1 MLEPR
6 RVGAADNGDCL
17 KDVHGKVQ
25 GLKASQLRRL
35 ERLQQRNGSKRALC
49 EPALARALTECA
61 VDVGRMVGVLL
72 DRKGGVTDVILGEA
86 TRLYLPDI
94 GRLRAGPGRLRG
106 LRLVVARVQP
116 KDATKAWG
124 VDHDFITDL
133 ERLKLDAIVQVEAK
147 AGGDDEGLPGR
158 IAVAMLRPDVADRDV
173 ESVER
178 TRIDQYR
185 SVHDI
190 DLDFDVTIEA
200 LESEL
205 ARNTESARD
214 AAVVAGERE
223 VAVLVGVY
231 VAKDG
236 MNRAEATASMAE
248 LRELASTA
256 GVRVVDEVIQLR
268 EELDGRT
275 VVGSGKLEELCLMA
289 LHRGAEMLVFDR
301 ELSPSQLNAITDL
314 TDLKIVDRTM
324 LILDIFARRARS
336 REGRM
341 QVELAQLRY
350 SVPRLAKKQTGL
362 SRLTGGIGGQGPGE
376 TKLEIDRRRA
386 KEKITRLE
394 REIDQFSA
402 DRQLRRRRR
411 DERGVPIIAIV
422 GYTNAGKS
430 TLLNRLTGSSVYV
443 ANELFATLDPT
454 SRRLRFPHER
464 EVVLTDTVGF
474 IRDLPEPLKNAFRA
488 TLEELHEADLLVHVV
503 DARDPRRDKQI
514 DAVVDVLDELGLDKT
529 PRLLVLNKSDRHP
542 GITDPAQD
550 FEAKQ
555 RAAVRISALDG
566 AGLDTLVDRMA
577 QVLFEQDIVAEH
589 ESWTT
594 PLLPPHAV
602 PGLSIMLVSDELP

>member
-1 MLEPR
+1 
-6 RVGAADNGDCL
+6 L

-35 ERLQQRNGSKRALC
+35 ERLYQRSGSKRALC
-49 EPALARALTECA
+49 EPTLARALTECA
-61 VDVGRMVGVLL
+61 ADVGRMVGVLL
-72 DRKGGVTDVILGEA
+72 DRKGGVTDVVLGEA

-106 LRLVVARVQP
+106 LRLIVARVQP
-116 KDATKAWG
+116 KEPREWG

-147 AGGDDEGLPGR
+147 VGGDDEGLPGR
-158 IAVAMLRPDVADRDV
+158 VAVAMILPDAAA
-173 ESVER
+173 EGAER
-178 TRIDQYR
+178 TRIDRYR

-190 DLDFDVTIEA
+190 DLDFDVTIDA

-205 ARNTESARD
+205 ARNAEHARD
-214 AAVVAGERE
+214 AAVVPGERE

-231 VAKDG
+231 AQNEG
-236 MNRAEATASMAE
+236 MTRAEAVASLAE
-248 LRELASTA
+248 LRELANTA
-256 GVRVVDEVIQLR
+256 GVRVVDEVLQLR
-268 EELDGRT
+268 DAVDGRT

-324 LILDIFARRARS
+324 LILDIFARRATS

-430 TLLNRLTGSSVYV
+430 TLLNRLTGASVYV

-474 IRDLPEPLKNAFRA
+474 IRDLPTPLKNAFRA

-503 DARDPRRDKQI
+503 DARDPRRDKHI
-514 DAVVDVLDELGLDKT
+514 AAVEDVLAELGIEKT
-529 PRLLVLNKSDRHP
+529 PRLLVLNKSDGHP
-542 GITDPAQD
+542 GILDPTLD
-550 FEAKQ
+550 GEARLRQ
-555 RAAVRISALDG
+555 AVRISALAG
-566 AGLDTLVDRMA
+566 AGLDRLVGRMSE
-577 QVLFEQDIVAEH
+577 VLWETDVVVEQED
-589 ESWTT
+589 WTA
-594 PLLPPHAV
+594 PLLPAALV
-602 PGLSIMLVSDELP
+602 PSLAQRADLS

>member
-1 MLEPR
+1 
-6 RVGAADNGDCL
+6 L

-35 ERLQQRNGSKRALC
+35 ERLYQRSGSKRALV
-49 EPALARALTECA
+49 EPALARALTEA
-61 VDVGRMVGVLL
+61 AADIGRMVGVLL
-72 DRKGGVTDVILGEA
+72 DRKGGVTDVVLGEA

-106 LRLVVARVQP
+106 LRLVVARLQP
-116 KDATKAWG
+116 KEPREWG
-124 VDHDFITDL
+124 VDHDFVTDL

-147 AGGDDEGLPGR
+147 AGDEEEGLPGR
-158 IAVAMLRPDVADRDV
+158 VAVAMILPDAAADGA
-173 ESVER
+173 ER
-178 TRIDQYR
+178 TRIDRYR
-185 SVHDI
+185 SVHDL

-205 ARNTESARD
+205 ARHVEHARD
-214 AAVVAGERE
+214 AAVVPGERE

-231 VAKDG
+231 AQNEGVT
-236 MNRAEATASMAE
+236 RAEAVASLAE
-248 LRELASTA
+248 LRELANTA
-256 GVRVVDEVIQLR
+256 GVRVVDEVLQLR
-268 EELDGRT
+268 DAVDGRT

-324 LILDIFARRARS
+324 LILDIFARRATS

-430 TLLNRLTGSSVYV
+430 TLLNRLTGASVYV

-474 IRDLPEPLKNAFRA
+474 IRDLPAPLKNAFRA

-503 DARDPRRDKQI
+503 DARDPRRDKHI
-514 DAVVDVLDELGLDKT
+514 AAVEDVLSELGIEKT
-529 PRLLVLNKSDRHP
+529 PRLLVLNKSDGHP
-542 GITDPAQD
+542 GIADPTLD
-550 FEAKQ
+550 GEARLRQ
-555 RAAVRISALDG
+555 AVRISALAGD
-566 AGLDTLVDRMA
+566 GLDRLVARMA
-577 QVLFEQDIVAEH
+577 QVLWESDVVVEH
-589 ESWTT
+589 EDWTA
-594 PLLPPHAV
+594 PLLPAALIASSLPR
-602 PGLSIMLVSDELP
+602 ELG

>member
-1 MLEPR
+1 M
-6 RVGAADNGDCL
+6 

-35 ERLQQRNGSKRALC
+35 ERLYQRSGSKRALC
-49 EPALARALTECA
+49 EPTLARALTECA
-61 VDVGRMVGVLL
+61 ADVGRMVGVLL
-72 DRKGGVTDVILGEA
+72 DRKGGVTDVVLGEA

-106 LRLVVARVQP
+106 LRLIVARVQP
-116 KDATKAWG
+116 KEPREWG

-147 AGGDDEGLPGR
+147 VGGDDEGLPGR
-158 IAVAMLRPDVADRDV
+158 VAVAMILPDAAA
-173 ESVER
+173 EGAER
-178 TRIDQYR
+178 TRIDRYR

-190 DLDFDVTIEA
+190 DLDFDVTIDA

-205 ARNTESARD
+205 ARNAEHARD
-214 AAVVAGERE
+214 AAVVPGERE

-231 VAKDG
+231 AQNEG
-236 MNRAEATASMAE
+236 MTRAEAVASLAE
-248 LRELASTA
+248 LRELANTA
-256 GVRVVDEVIQLR
+256 GVRVVDEVLQLR
-268 EELDGRT
+268 DAVDGRT

-324 LILDIFARRARS
+324 LILDIFARRATS

-430 TLLNRLTGSSVYV
+430 TLLNRLTGASVYV

-474 IRDLPEPLKNAFRA
+474 IRDLPTPLKNAFRA

-503 DARDPRRDKQI
+503 DARDPRRDKHI
-514 DAVVDVLDELGLDKT
+514 AAVEDVLAELGIEKT
-529 PRLLVLNKSDRHP
+529 PRLLVLNKSDGHP
-542 GITDPAQD
+542 GILDPTLD
-550 FEAKQ
+550 GEARLRQ
-555 RAAVRISALDG
+555 AVRISALAG
-566 AGLDTLVDRMA
+566 AGLDRLVGRMSE
-577 QVLFEQDIVAEH
+577 VLWETDVVVEQED
-589 ESWTT
+589 WTA
-594 PLLPPHAV
+594 PLLPAALV
-602 PGLSIMLVSDELP
+602 PSLAQRADLS

>member
-1 MLEPR
+1 M
-6 RVGAADNGDCL
+6 

-35 ERLQQRNGSKRALC
+35 ERLYQRSGSKRALC
-49 EPALARALTECA
+49 EPLLARALTECA
-61 VDVGRMVGVLL
+61 ADIGRMVGVLL

-106 LRLVVARVQP
+106 LRLVVARTQP
-116 KDATKAWG
+116 KEPREWG

-147 AGGDDEGLPGR
+147 VGGDDEGLPGR
-158 IAVAMLRPDVADRDV
+158 VAVAMILPDAAA
-173 ESVER
+173 EGAER
-178 TRIDQYR
+178 TRLDRYR
-185 SVHDI
+185 SVHEI
-190 DLDFDVTIEA
+190 DLDFDATIDA

-205 ARNTESARD
+205 ARNAEHARD
-214 AAVVAGERE
+214 AAVVPGERD

-231 VAKDG
+231 AQNEG
-236 MNRAEATASMAE
+236 MTRAEATASLAE

-256 GVRVVDEVIQLR
+256 GVRVVDEVLQLR
-268 EELDGRT
+268 DAVDGRT

-324 LILDIFARRARS
+324 LILDIFARRATS

-430 TLLNRLTGSSVYV
+430 TLLNRLTGASVYV

-474 IRDLPEPLKNAFRA
+474 IRDLPTPLKNAFRA

-503 DARDPRRDKQI
+503 DARDPRRDKHI
-514 DAVVDVLDELGLDKT
+514 AAVEDVLAELGIEKT
-529 PRLLVLNKSDRHP
+529 PRLLVLNKSDGHP
-542 GITDPAQD
+542 GIVDPTLD
-550 FEAKQ
+550 GEARLRQ
-555 RAAVRISALDG
+555 AVRISALAGD
-566 AGLDTLVDRMA
+566 GLDRLVGRMSE
-577 QVLFEQDIVAEH
+577 VLWESDVVVEQED
-589 ESWTT
+589 WTT
-594 PLLPPHAV
+594 PLLPAALQPA
-602 PGLSIMLVSDELP
+602 PAQPLN